1 MRPSTT
7 PDYKGY
13 SVEPLVY
20 LYVAPK
26 QGKLPRV
33 RRYRAAVTI
42 TELATQEK
50 QVAKLAVDYEFF
62 GDARRA
68 AVMHG
73 QEMIDHP
80 EAADA
85 LMDTPAPPQ
94 AAQSPEASA
103 PIEASAPQEAPAPA
117 QTPAPSETQAPP
129 AAA

>member
-1 MRPSTT
+1 MRPSST
-7 PDYKGY
+7 PNYKGY
-13 SVEPLVY
+13 SIEPLVY

-68 AVMHG
+68 AVSHG
-73 QEMIDHP
+73 QAMIDHP
-80 EAADA
+80 EQADA
-85 LMDTPAPPQ
+85 STPIPGAHD
-94 AAQSPEASA
+94 ASLAQESPAGTEIS
-103 PIEASAPQEAPAPA
+103 P
-117 QTPAPSETQAPP
+117 PP